1 MAFGG
6 ESLNTI
12 LMCGSENGTDIVN
25 TLFAAIRASSIGAV
39 HICEES
45 VSMIPPKFK
54 SPDFIVIDNKRIK
67 NVHMQGG
74 IALFRKHVP
83 RGQHIQIPA
92 SFFAIIDSDNS
103 EAADILRGDGIQ
115 TVTCGLS
122 QKDTV
127 TFSSLENDRA
137 IVSLQRGLK
146 ALDGSYIGP
155 VEVPVSFS
163 ESHSEYPLLA
173 SVAALLL
180 SNVKMPKGG
189 LILF

>member
-1 MAFGG
+1 MT
-6 ESLNTI
+6 TI
-12 LMCGSENGTDIVN
+12 LMCGSENGTDTIN
-25 TLFAAIRASSIGAV
+25 TLFAAIMASDLSAF

-45 VSMIPPKFK
+45 VAIVPPKAK
-54 SPDFIVIDNKRIK
+54 TPDLIVIDNKKIK
-67 NVHMQGG
+67 NVHTQGG

-83 RGQHIQIPA
+83 RGEHIEIPPA
-92 SFFAIIDSDNS
+92 FLAVIDSDNG

-137 IVSLQRGLK
+137 VVSLQRGLK
-146 ALDGSYIGP
+146 ALDGSDIGP

-163 ESHSEYPLLA
+163 QSHSEYPLLA
-173 SVAALLL
+173 AVAVLLL
-180 SNVKMPKGG
+180 SGVTMPEGG
-189 LILF
+189 LILD